1 MNAEYHI
8 SLSSELEMTV
18 LSSWP
23 HSATL
28 IADVCP
34 LSSSTTEEETCRR
47 GARMIKGWDGMGG
60 E

>member
-47 GARMIKGWDGMGG
+47 GAGVIKGWDGRGG